1 MGTHAVRRVKRRLPE
16 IVILTFVA
24 LLFWPIASFA
34 ENLAPGEVLTLSRA
48 VDLAIRNQPTIAG
61 QTSRVKASE
70 AKIGQAR
77 SNWFPQVSA
86 GAGYGRTKPV
96 TGGRGVALAPGSTG
110 LSASSGN
117 SYEDYSSDLTLN
129 QNVFDFG
136 RTSSQ
141 VKIQDLNTQSS
152 RFNLENTLD
161 DVAFNVKQAFF
172 VLLQSQA
179 SRDVAKES
187 LDQFQRQLDRARAF
201 FEVGLR
207 PKFDVTKAEVDVG
220 TAQLALIRVENQV
233 KLNRVSLNNA
243 MGLPDAPQYTVADD
257 KSPEGNVLKFEDAVV
272 QAFAKRPDLLSV
284 VRQKE
289 ASAESIKLAEKN
301 YLPSLSGN
309 AAYSW
314 YGTSFPLGEGWNLG
328 LNLSIPIFEGFL
340 TKYQVAEARANLD
353 TSVATER
360 SLRQDIVLQVEQAY
374 LGLREAE
381 ERIVTTELTARQAKE
396 NYELAQGRYEAG
408 VGSAIEVSDAL
419 VTYRNAEIAYILALY
434 DRKISLA
441 QIQRVIGQR

>member
-1 MGTHAVRRVKRRLPE
+1 MGTHAVRRVSIRLPE
-16 IVILTFVA
+16 FVVLA
-24 LLFWPIASFA
+24 FVTLFCWPIASYG
-34 ENLAPGEVLTLSRA
+34 ESLAPGEVLTLSRA
-48 VDLAIRNQPTIAG
+48 VDLALKNQPAIAG

-96 TGGRGVALAPGSTG
+96 TGGRGVSLAPGSSG

-172 VLLQSQA
+172 ALLQAQA
-179 SRDVAKES
+179 SRDVARES

-233 KLNRVSLNNA
+233 KLNRVNLNNA
-243 MGLPDAPQYTVADD
+243 MGLPDAPQYAVADD
-257 KSPEGNVLKFEDAVV
+257 RSPEGDVLKFEDAVV

-289 ASAESIKLAEKN
+289 ASAESIKLAQKN

-314 YGTSFPLGEGWNLG
+314 YGTSFPLGDGWNLG

-340 TKYQVAEARANLD
+340 TKYQVAEARANFD
-353 TSVATER
+353 TSFATER

-374 LGLREAE
+374 LTLREAE

-419 VTYRNAEIAYILALY
+419 VTYRNAEIAYVLALY
-434 DRKISLA
+434 DRKIALA